1 MGNLCPPPFSLQDIL
16 HQDVKLYLVFE
27 FMHMDLKKFID
38 TVRGDI
44 DPMLVKVSSQPLG
57 LFCLKTRT

>member
-44 DPMLVKVSSQPLG
+44 DPMLVKVGS
-57 LFCLKTRT
+57 